1 MEVGCGEHPTTNLE
15 HPTSNR
21 NNEVTKGKR
30 GTNGVMEQWSN
41 EGKDC
46 WIGGGV
52 E

>member
-1 MEVGCGEHPTTNLE
+1 LGARQVSM
-15 HPTSNR
+15 
-21 NNEVTKGKR
+21 VTKGKR